1 MKTIDEICDAI
12 DSSELITF
20 KSMSEAFDNETS
32 SVDSCDPNTY
42 MPSQSELINATRDAA
57 VEAAHFNSIG
67 VPGYIEA
74 GDVSRFVQAD
84 IDWMG
89 QHVDKLQSKVKTF
102 IESSIRGL
110 FSEFVVNC
118 LKDERDCVPPDTSGG
133 WERFIPM
140 KKVTD
145 GNDSVRGR
153 WIYFDCAYLFKEG
166 KFYLKYFI
174 GLADCSQNPCET
186 NLKLNRMLYRYK
198 GSDLS
203 DPGDPDAV
211 KSLNFTKD
219 GTNNFYDV
227 MKNGVETK
235 IGTAV
240 KGPIEECYRN
250 ECGLDNKVRS

>member
-1 MKTIDEICDAI
+1 M
-12 DSSELITF
+12 
-20 KSMSEAFDNETS
+20 
-32 SVDSCDPNTY
+32 
-42 MPSQSELINATRDAA
+42 
-57 VEAAHFNSIG
+57 
-67 VPGYIEA
+67 
-74 GDVSRFVQAD
+74 
-84 IDWMG
+84 
-89 QHVDKLQSKVKTF
+89 
-102 IESSIRGL
+102 
-110 FSEFVVNC
+110 
-118 LKDERDCVPPDTSGG
+118 
-133 WERFIPM
+133 
-140 KKVTD
+140 
-145 GNDSVRGR
+145 
-153 WIYFDCAYLFKEG
+153 
-166 KFYLKYFI
+166 KYFI